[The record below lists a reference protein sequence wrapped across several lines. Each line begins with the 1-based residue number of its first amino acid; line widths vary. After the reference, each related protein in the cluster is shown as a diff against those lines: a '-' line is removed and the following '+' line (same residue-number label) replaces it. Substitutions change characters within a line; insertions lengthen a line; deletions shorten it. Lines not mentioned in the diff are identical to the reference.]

1 MSLTAIYAKKALI
14 GEELQVLED
23 ACILVE
29 NEKILE
35 IIPQAQFEASG
46 RQAEVIR
53 LEDKVK

>member
-35 IIPQAQFEASG
+35 IIPRLSYSKPACYT
-46 RQAEVIR
+46 EV
-53 LEDKVK
+53 

>member
-35 IIPQAQFEASG
+35 IIPRAQLLIHSKPACHTS
-46 RQAEVIR
+46 V
-53 LEDKVK
+53 